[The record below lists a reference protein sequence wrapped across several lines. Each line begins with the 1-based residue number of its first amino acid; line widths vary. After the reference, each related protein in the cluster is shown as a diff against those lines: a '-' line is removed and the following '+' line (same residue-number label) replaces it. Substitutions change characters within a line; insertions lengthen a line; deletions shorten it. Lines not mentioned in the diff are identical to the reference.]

1 MQKCTV
7 HICPQ
12 DGGAHVNLKISQN
25 LQQVPVF
32 RVGFRCKDFK
42 LVKFK
47 KDGGSNNTD

>member
-12 DGGAHVNLKISQN
+12 GGGARVNLKISEN
-25 LQQVPVF
+25 LQLPVF
-32 RVGFRCKDFK
+32 LVAFRHKDFK